1 MGVLMKYFIIMLI
14 ALFSFISSS
23 SASIIVVANIQE
35 DSLELSQQEIR
46 NLFMGGQSHS
56 LTAVT
61 LPPKNQVRVLFNTK
75 VIGLTESR
83 IQSYWAQM
91 RFSGRKKPPQELP
104 SEEKLINY
112 LLTNINSVSY
122 LSSNTP
128 IPKGLKVI
136 YEIN

>member
-1 MGVLMKYFIIMLI
+1 MKYFIIILLTI
-14 ALFSFISSS
+14 ISFINTS
-23 SASIIVVANIQE
+23 SASVIVVANIQE

-46 NLFMGGQSHS
+46 NLFMGGKSHA
-56 LTAVT
+56 LTVVT
-61 LPPKNQVRVLFNTK
+61 LPPRNQVRILFNTK

-91 RFSGRKKPPQELP
+91 RFSGRKKPPQELQ
-104 SEEKLINY
+104 SEEQLINY
-112 LLTNINSVSY
+112 LLTNKNSISY

-128 IPKGLKVI
+128 IPQGLTVI